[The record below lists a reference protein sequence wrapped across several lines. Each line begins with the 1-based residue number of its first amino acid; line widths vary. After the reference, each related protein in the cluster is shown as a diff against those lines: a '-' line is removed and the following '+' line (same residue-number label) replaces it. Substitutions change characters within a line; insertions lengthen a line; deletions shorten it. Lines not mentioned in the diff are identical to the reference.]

1 MTFEPFA
8 TAKGLGGRVTQA
20 TARASGGGMDGPLP
34 LANGQRNTLP
44 PQALVVGYDIL
55 PPDGLAVGP
64 AGLDFYKF

>member
-34 LANGQRNTLP
+34 LPNGQRNTLP
-44 PQALVVGYDIL
+44 QHAMAVGYDIL
-55 PPDGLAVGP
+55 LPDGLAVGP
-64 AGLDFYKF
+64 VGLGFYKF